1 MKEDLGMKC
10 LKVAP
15 IPVPPKKTVEEH
27 AREQAAFLKGCNWSP
42 AFGEVEIV
50 AGLMARGSDKAT
62 FLADNVG
69 NHTHTFPNQE
79 GRDS

>member
-1 MKEDLGMKC
+1 MS
-10 LKVAP
+10 KVESM
-15 IPVPPKKTVEEH
+15 PV
-27 AREQAAFLKGCNWSP
+27 
-42 AFGEVEIV
+42 
-50 AGLMARGSDKAT
+50 LMASGSDKAT